1 MHAYAGASES
11 SGALCRVAGRERPVF
26 WPFRRRTALRAP
38 AGVRPRDV
46 MVNAEFFNYMECIF
60 MRIKK
65 PHLRPIVITLS
76 VGGILLTSIFLIVVI
91 MVFQRENIEKDL
103 LDANSSYA
111 MKMSDVMS
119 NYIKMAQSELAYGA
133 KKIESTNDIDSL
145 KNEADRL
152 RLQSGMFNSVLVV
165 SNGAVVLATSPESL
179 GLVGVHLN
187 SSASKLAIEGKK
199 PFVSAP
205 YKSAAG
211 NLIVLLSHPIYDK
224 NGSYIGYVAGSIY
237 LKKHSLFSDVLSR
250 HFFKS
255 DTEISIVSDDGTV
268 IFNNDNSAVGRPMV
282 MSDDLKSKLTESD
295 RGEGAFFSSGNRYL
309 LGYAHM
315 KNTAWNV
322 LVYSHA
328 DSATTILITY
338 AKSVLVLLIVIIITI
353 SLLSYFIA
361 SRISIPL
368 EKLAISTNAKDIGAS
383 LVYIKGINAWYA
395 EADRLKKALLSH
407 VKTMMERVDSL
418 NEVAVKDPLTGV
430 NNRLGFSN
438 KTNGYKHVSG
448 ASVIAIDVDF
458 FKKINDS
465 FGHGVGDE
473 VLVSLA
479 KVINSC
485 CRSEDIVCRF
495 GGEEFVVF
503 LPNTSVVTA
512 ECVAERIR
520 SVIEGTVFPNNLR
533 VTISAGVATQDSPL
547 GGIDFLLKNADDALY
562 QAKREGRNKV
572 IVYSAI

>member
-1 MHAYAGASES
+1 MG
-11 SGALCRVAGRERPVF
+11 CCWF
-26 WPFRRRTALRAP
+26 WLTAAPFAAKLSRA
-38 AGVRPRDV
+38 VRARDV
-46 MVNAEFFNYMECIF
+46 MVNVKFFNYMECIF

-91 MVFQRENIEKDL
+91 MVFKRENIEKDL

-119 NYIKMAQSELAYGA
+119 NYIEIAQRELAYGA

-165 SNGAVVLATSPESL
+165 SDGAVVLATSPESL

-187 SSASKLAIEGKK
+187 SSASKLAIEAKK
-199 PFVSAP
+199 PFISAP
-205 YKSAAG
+205 YKSASG
-211 NLIVLLSHPIYDK
+211 NLIILLSHPIYDK
-224 NGSYIGYVAGSIY
+224 NSNYIGYVGGSIY
-237 LKKHSLFSDVLSR
+237 LKKQSLFSDVLSR
-250 HFFKS
+250 HFFNS
-255 DTEISIVSDDGTV
+255 DTEISIVSDDGNV

-282 MSDDLKSKLTESD
+282 MDDNLKSKLTSSE
-295 RGEGAFFSSGNRYL
+295 RGEGIFFSSGNKYL

-315 KNTAWNV
+315 KNTAWSV

-328 DSATTILITY
+328 DSVITILITY
-338 AKSVLVLLIVIIITI
+338 AKSVLVLLIVIVITF
-353 SLLSYFIA
+353 SLFSYFIA

-368 EKLAISTNAKDIGAS
+368 EKLAISTNAKDIGGS
-383 LVYIKGINAWYA
+383 LVYIKGINAWYV
-395 EADRLKKALLSH
+395 EADRLKKALFTH
-407 VKTMMERVDSL
+407 IKIMIERVDSL
-418 NEVAVKDPLTGV
+418 NEVALKDPLTGV

-438 KTNGYKHVSG
+438 KIQNHKQGSG

-458 FKKINDS
+458 FKKINDN

-473 VLVSLA
+473 VLVTLA
-479 KVINSC
+479 QVINSC

-520 SVIEGTVFPNNLR
+520 SVIESTVFPNNLR
-533 VTISAGVATQDSPL
+533 VTVSAGVATQEDPL

-562 QAKREGRNKV
+562 QAKGEGRNKV

>member
-1 MHAYAGASES
+1 
-11 SGALCRVAGRERPVF
+11 
-26 WPFRRRTALRAP
+26 
-38 AGVRPRDV
+38 
-46 MVNAEFFNYMECIF
+46 
-60 MRIKK
+60 
-65 PHLRPIVITLS
+65 
-76 VGGILLTSIFLIVVI
+76 
-91 MVFQRENIEKDL
+91 
-103 LDANSSYA
+103 
-111 MKMSDVMS
+111 
-119 NYIKMAQSELAYGA
+119 
-133 KKIESTNDIDSL
+133 
-145 KNEADRL
+145 
-152 RLQSGMFNSVLVV
+152 MFNSVFVV
-165 SNGAVVLATSPESL
+165 SNDAVVLATSPESL
-179 GLVGVHLN
+179 DLVGTRLN
-187 SSASKLAIEGKK
+187 SSASKLAIEEKK
-199 PFVSAP
+199 PFISSP
-205 YKSAAG
+205 FKSVTG
-211 NLIVLLSHPIYDK
+211 NLIILLSHPIYDK
-224 NGSYIGYVAGSIY
+224 NGNYIGHVGGSIY

-295 RGEGAFFSSGNRYL
+295 RGEGNFFSGNRYL

-338 AKSVLVLLIVIIITI
+338 AKSVLVLLIVIIIAF

-361 SRISIPL
+361 SRISLPL

-383 LVYIKGINAWYA
+383 LVYIKAINAWYA
-395 EADRLKKALLSH
+395 EADRLKKALFTH
-407 VKTMMERVDSL
+407 VKVMMERVDSL
-418 NEVAVKDPLTGV
+418 NEVALKDPLTGV
-430 NNRLGFSN
+430 NNRLGFSTKIQNN
-438 KTNGYKHVSG
+438 KYGAG

-479 KVINSC
+479 QIIKSC
-485 CRSEDIVCRF
+485 CRSEDIICRF

-520 SVIEGTVFPNNLR
+520 SVIERTVFPNNLR
-533 VTISAGVATQDSPL
+533 VTVSAGVATQDDPL

-562 QAKREGRNKV
+562 QAKRG
-572 IVYSAI
+572 A

>member
-1 MHAYAGASES
+1 
-11 SGALCRVAGRERPVF
+11 
-26 WPFRRRTALRAP
+26 
-38 AGVRPRDV
+38 

-119 NYIKMAQSELAYGA
+119 NYIEMAQSELAYGA

-224 NGSYIGYVAGSIY
+224 NGNYIGYVGGSIY

-295 RGEGAFFSSGNRYL
+295 RGEGDFFSSGNRYL

-338 AKSVLVLLIVIIITI
+338 AKSVLVLLIVIIITF
-353 SLLSYFIA
+353 SLLSYFTA

-438 KTNGYKHVSG
+438 KIQGYKQDSG

-533 VTISAGVATQDSPL
+533 VTISAGVATQDAPL

>member
-1 MHAYAGASES
+1 MVYCLFYPACTLFAPNLPGA
-11 SGALCRVAGRERPVF
+11 VPV
-26 WPFRRRTALRAP
+26 
-38 AGVRPRDV
+38 RDV
-46 MVNAEFFNYMECIF
+46 MVNAAFFNYMECIF

-111 MKMSDVMS
+111 MKMSDVMG
-119 NYIKMAQSELAYGA
+119 NYIEMAQSELAYGA
-133 KKIESTNDIDSL
+133 KKIESTNDIDVL

-205 YKSAAG
+205 YKSATG

-224 NGSYIGYVAGSIY
+224 NGNYIGYVGGSIY

-268 IFNNDNSAVGRPMV
+268 IFNNNNSAVGRPMV

-295 RGEGAFFSSGNRYL
+295 RGEGDFFSSGNRYL

-338 AKSVLVLLIVIIITI
+338 AKSVLVLLIVVIIAF

-368 EKLAISTNAKDIGAS
+368 EKLAISTNTKDIGAS
-383 LVYIKGINAWYA
+383 LVYIKAINAWYA
-395 EADRLKKALLSH
+395 EADRLKKALFTH
-407 VKTMMERVDSL
+407 IKVMMERVDSL

-430 NNRLGFSN
+430 NNRLGFSTKIQNN
-438 KTNGYKHVSG
+438 KYGAG

-479 KVINSC
+479 QIIKSC
-485 CRSEDIVCRF
+485 CRSEDIICRF

-503 LPNTSVVTA
+503 LPNTSVLTA

-520 SVIEGTVFPNNLR
+520 SVIESTVFPNNLR
-533 VTISAGVATQDSPL
+533 VTVSAGVATQDDPL

-562 QAKREGRNKV
+562 QAKGEGRNKV

>member
-1 MHAYAGASES
+1 MGCCWFWLTAAPFAAKL
-11 SGALCRVAGRERPVF
+11 SGAV
-26 WPFRRRTALRAP
+26 RA
-38 AGVRPRDV
+38 RDV
-46 MVNAEFFNYMECIF
+46 MVNVEFFNYIECIF

-65 PHLRPIVITLS
+65 PHLRPIIITLS

-91 MVFQRENIEKDL
+91 MVFKHENIEKDL

-119 NYIKMAQSELAYGA
+119 NYIEIAQRELAYGA

-165 SNGAVVLATSPESL
+165 SDGAVVLATSPESL
-179 GLVGVHLN
+179 GLVGLHLN
-187 SSASKLAIEGKK
+187 SSASKLAIEAKK
-199 PFVSAP
+199 PFISAP
-205 YKSAAG
+205 YKSASG
-211 NLIVLLSHPIYDK
+211 NLIILLSHPIYDK
-224 NGSYIGYVAGSIY
+224 NSNYIGYVGGSIY
-237 LKKHSLFSDVLSR
+237 LKEQSLFSDVLSR

-255 DTEISIVSDDGTV
+255 DTEISIVSDDGNV

-282 MSDDLKSKLTESD
+282 MDDNLKSKLTSSE
-295 RGEGAFFSSGNRYL
+295 RGEGIFFSSGNKYL

-315 KNTAWNV
+315 KNTAWSV

-328 DSATTILITY
+328 DSVTTILITY
-338 AKSVLVLLIVIIITI
+338 AKSVLVLLIVIVITF
-353 SLLSYFIA
+353 SLFSYFIA

-368 EKLAISTNAKDIGAS
+368 EKLAISTNAKDIRGS
-383 LVYIKGINAWYA
+383 LVDIKGINAWYV
-395 EADRLKKALLSH
+395 EADRLKKALFTH
-407 VKTMMERVDSL
+407 IKIMIERVDSL
-418 NEVAVKDPLTGV
+418 NEVALKDPLTGV

-438 KTNGYKHVSG
+438 KIQNHKQGSG

-458 FKKINDS
+458 FKKINDN

-473 VLVSLA
+473 VLVTLA
-479 KVINSC
+479 QVINSC

-520 SVIEGTVFPNNLR
+520 SVIESTVFPNNLR
-533 VTISAGVATQDSPL
+533 VTVSAGVATQEDPL

-562 QAKREGRNKV
+562 QAKGEGRNKV

>member
-1 MHAYAGASES
+1 MGCCWFWLTAAPFAAKL
-11 SGALCRVAGRERPVF
+11 SGAV
-26 WPFRRRTALRAP
+26 RA
-38 AGVRPRDV
+38 RDV
-46 MVNAEFFNYMECIF
+46 MVNVELFNYMECIF

-91 MVFQRENIEKDL
+91 MVFKRENIEKDL

-119 NYIKMAQSELAYGA
+119 NYIEMAQRELAYGA
-133 KKIESTNDIDSL
+133 KKIESTNDVDSL

-165 SNGAVVLATSPESL
+165 SDDAVVLATSPESL

-187 SSASKLAIEGKK
+187 SSASKLAIEAKK
-199 PFVSAP
+199 PFISAP
-205 YKSAAG
+205 YKSASG
-211 NLIVLLSHPIYDK
+211 NLIILLSHPIYDK
-224 NGSYIGYVAGSIY
+224 NGNYIGYVGGSIY
-237 LKKHSLFSDVLSR
+237 LKKQSLFSDVLSR

-255 DTEISIVSDDGTV
+255 DTEISIVSDDGNV

-282 MSDDLKSKLTESD
+282 MDDNLKSKLTSSE
-295 RGEGAFFSSGNRYL
+295 RGEGIFFSSENKYL

-315 KNTAWNV
+315 KNTAWSV

-328 DSATTILITY
+328 DSVTTILITY
-338 AKSVLVLLIVIIITI
+338 AKSVLVLLIVIVITF
-353 SLLSYFIA
+353 LLFSYFIA

-368 EKLAISTNAKDIGAS
+368 EKLAISTNAKNIGDS
-383 LVYIKGINAWYA
+383 LVYIKGINAWYV
-395 EADRLKKALLSH
+395 EADRLKKALFTH
-407 VKTMMERVDSL
+407 IKIMIERVDSL
-418 NEVAVKDPLTGV
+418 NEVALKDPLTGV

-438 KTNGYKHVSG
+438 KIQNHKQGSG

-458 FKKINDS
+458 FKKINDN

-473 VLVSLA
+473 VLVTLA
-479 KVINSC
+479 QVINSC

-520 SVIEGTVFPNNLR
+520 SVIESTVFPNNLR
-533 VTISAGVATQDSPL
+533 VTVSAGVATQEDPL

-562 QAKREGRNKV
+562 QAKGEGRNKV

>member
-1 MHAYAGASES
+1 
-11 SGALCRVAGRERPVF
+11 
-26 WPFRRRTALRAP
+26 
-38 AGVRPRDV
+38 
-46 MVNAEFFNYMECIF
+46 MVNVEFFNYIECIF

-91 MVFQRENIEKDL
+91 MVFKRENIEKDL

-119 NYIKMAQSELAYGA
+119 NYIEIAQRELAYGA

-165 SNGAVVLATSPESL
+165 SDGAVVLATSPESL

-187 SSASKLAIEGKK
+187 SSASKLAIEAKK
-199 PFVSAP
+199 PFISAP
-205 YKSAAG
+205 YKSASG
-211 NLIVLLSHPIYDK
+211 NLIILLSHPIYDK
-224 NGSYIGYVAGSIY
+224 NSNYIGYVGGSIY
-237 LKKHSLFSDVLSR
+237 LKEQSLFSDVLSR

-255 DTEISIVSDDGTV
+255 DTEISIVSDDGNV

-282 MSDDLKSKLTESD
+282 MDDNLKSKLTSSE
-295 RGEGAFFSSGNRYL
+295 RGEGIFFSSGNKYL

-315 KNTAWNV
+315 KNTAWSV

-328 DSATTILITY
+328 DSVTTILITY
-338 AKSVLVLLIVIIITI
+338 AKSVLVLLIVIVITF
-353 SLLSYFIA
+353 SLFSYFIA

-368 EKLAISTNAKDIGAS
+368 EKLAISTNAKDIGGS
-383 LVYIKGINAWYA
+383 LVDIKGINAWYV
-395 EADRLKKALLSH
+395 EADRLKKALFTH
-407 VKTMMERVDSL
+407 IKIMIERVDSL
-418 NEVAVKDPLTGV
+418 NEVALKDPLTGV

-438 KTNGYKHVSG
+438 KIQNHKQGSG

-458 FKKINDS
+458 FKKINDN

-473 VLVSLA
+473 VLVTLA
-479 KVINSC
+479 QVINC
-485 CRSEDIVCRF
+485 GFPGLGRF
-495 GGEEFVVF
+495 PQSRGQ
-503 LPNTSVVTA
+503 P
-512 ECVAERIR
+512 ERKP
-520 SVIEGTVFPNNLR
+520 E
-533 VTISAGVATQDSPL
+533 
-547 GGIDFLLKNADDALY
+547 
-562 QAKREGRNKV
+562 
-572 IVYSAI
+572 

>member
-1 MHAYAGASES
+1 
-11 SGALCRVAGRERPVF
+11 
-26 WPFRRRTALRAP
+26 
-38 AGVRPRDV
+38 
-46 MVNAEFFNYMECIF
+46 

-76 VGGILLTSIFLIVVI
+76 VGGILLTSIFLIAVI

-103 LDANSSYA
+103 LYANSSYA

-119 NYIKMAQSELAYGA
+119 GYIEMAQGELAYGA
-133 KKIESTNDIDSL
+133 RKIKSTNDIDSL
-145 KNEADRL
+145 KDEADRL
-152 RLQSGMFNSVLVV
+152 RLQSGMFNSVFVV
-165 SNGAVVLATSPESL
+165 SNDAVVLATSPESL
-179 GLVGVHLN
+179 DLVGTRLN
-187 SSASKLAIEGKK
+187 SSASKLAIEEKK
-199 PFVSAP
+199 PFISSP
-205 YKSAAG
+205 FKSVTG
-211 NLIVLLSHPIYDK
+211 NLIILLSHPIYDK
-224 NGSYIGYVAGSIY
+224 NGNYIGHVGGSIY

-315 KNTAWNV
+315 KNPAWNV

-338 AKSVLVLLIVIIITI
+338 AKSVLVLLIVIIITF

-361 SRISIPL
+361 SRISLPL

-383 LVYIKGINAWYA
+383 LVYIKAINAWYA
-395 EADRLKKALLSH
+395 EADRLKKALFTH
-407 VKTMMERVDSL
+407 VKVMMERVDSL
-418 NEVAVKDPLTGV
+418 NEMALKDPLTGV
-430 NNRLGFSN
+430 NNRLGFLSKIQN
-438 KTNGYKHVSG
+438 HKRDSGY
-448 ASVIAIDVDF
+448 SVIVIDVDF
-458 FKKINDS
+458 FKEINDS

-479 KVINSC
+479 HIINSC
-485 CRSEDIVCRF
+485 CRSEDVVCRF

-512 ECVAERIR
+512 KCVAERIR
-520 SVIEGTVFPNNLR
+520 SVIESTVFPNNLR
-533 VTISAGVATQDSPL
+533 VTISVGVATQDDPL
-547 GGIDFLLKNADDALY
+547 GRIDFLLKNADDALY

>member
-1 MHAYAGASES
+1 
-11 SGALCRVAGRERPVF
+11 
-26 WPFRRRTALRAP
+26 
-38 AGVRPRDV
+38 
-46 MVNAEFFNYMECIF
+46 MVNVAYFNYMECIF

-65 PHLRPIVITLS
+65 PHLRLIVITLS

-119 NYIKMAQSELAYGA
+119 NYIEIAQSELAYGA
-133 KKIESTNDIDSL
+133 KKIESTNDIDLL

-187 SSASKLAIEGKK
+187 SSASKLAVEGKK
-199 PFVSAP
+199 PFISSP

-224 NGSYIGYVAGSIY
+224 NGNYIGYVGGSIY
-237 LKKHSLFSDVLSR
+237 LKKKSLFSDVLSR

-255 DTEISIVSDDGTV
+255 DTEISIVSDDGNV
-268 IFNNDNSAVGRPMV
+268 IFNNNNNNNNNNSAVGRPMV
-282 MSDDLKSKLTESD
+282 MADDLKSKLTSSE
-295 RGEGAFFSSGNRYL
+295 RGEGTFFSSGYKYL

-315 KNTAWNV
+315 KNTAWSV

-328 DSATTILITY
+328 DSVTTILITY
-338 AKSVLVLLIVIIITI
+338 AKSVLVMLILIVITF
-353 SLLSYFIA
+353 SLFSYFIA

-395 EADRLKKALLSH
+395 EADRLKKALFTH
-407 VKTMMERVDSL
+407 IKVMMERVDSL

-438 KTNGYKHVSG
+438 KIQNHKHGLG

-458 FKKINDS
+458 FKKINDR

-479 KVINSC
+479 QVINSC

-520 SVIEGTVFPNNLR
+520 SVIESTVFPNNLR
-533 VTISAGVATQDSPL
+533 VTVSAGVATQEDPL

-562 QAKREGRNKV
+562 QAKGEGRNKV

>member
-1 MHAYAGASES
+1 
-11 SGALCRVAGRERPVF
+11 
-26 WPFRRRTALRAP
+26 
-38 AGVRPRDV
+38 
-46 MVNAEFFNYMECIF
+46 

-76 VGGILLTSIFLIVVI
+76 VGGILLTSIFLIAVI

-119 NYIKMAQSELAYGA
+119 GYIEMAQGELAYGA
-133 KKIESTNDIDSL
+133 KKIKSTNDIDSL
-145 KNEADRL
+145 KDEADRL
-152 RLQSGMFNSVLVV
+152 RLQSGMFNSVFVV
-165 SNGAVVLATSPESL
+165 SNDAVVLATSPESL

-187 SSASKLAIEGKK
+187 SSASKLAIEAKK
-199 PFVSAP
+199 PFISAP
-205 YKSAAG
+205 YKSASG
-211 NLIVLLSHPIYDK
+211 NLIILLSHPIYDK
-224 NGSYIGYVAGSIY
+224 NGNYIGYVGGSIY
-237 LKKHSLFSDVLSR
+237 LKKQSLFSDVLSR

-268 IFNNDNSAVGRPMV
+268 IFSKDNSAVGRPMV
-282 MSDDLKSKLTESD
+282 MDDDLKSKLTSSE
-295 RGEGAFFSSGNRYL
+295 RGEGEFFFSGNRYL

-338 AKSVLVLLIVIIITI
+338 AKSVLVLLIVIIITF

-361 SRISIPL
+361 SRISLPL

-383 LVYIKGINAWYA
+383 LVYIKAINAWYA
-395 EADRLKKALLSH
+395 EADRLKKALFTH
-407 VKTMMERVDSL
+407 VKVMMERVDSL
-418 NEVAVKDPLTGV
+418 NEVALKDPLTGV
-430 NNRLGFSN
+430 NNRLGFSTKIQNN
-438 KTNGYKHVSG
+438 KYGAG

-479 KVINSC
+479 QIIKSC
-485 CRSEDIVCRF
+485 CRSEDIICRF

-520 SVIEGTVFPNNLR
+520 SVIERTVFPNNLR
-533 VTISAGVATQDSPL
+533 VTVSAGVATQDDPL

>member
-1 MHAYAGASES
+1 
-11 SGALCRVAGRERPVF
+11 
-26 WPFRRRTALRAP
+26 
-38 AGVRPRDV
+38 
-46 MVNAEFFNYMECIF
+46 MECIF

-76 VGGILLTSIFLIVVI
+76 VGGVLLTSIFLIVVI

-103 LDANSSYA
+103 IDANSSYA

-119 NYIKMAQSELAYGA
+119 NYIGMAQGELAYGA
-133 KKIESTNDIDSL
+133 KKIKSTNDITSL
-145 KNEADRL
+145 KEEADRL

-165 SNGAVVLATSPESL
+165 SNNAVVLATSPESL

-187 SSASKLAIEGKK
+187 SNTSKLAIEGKK
-199 PFVSAP
+199 PFISLP

-224 NGSYIGYVAGSIY
+224 DGNYIGYIGGSIY

-255 DTEISIVSDDGTV
+255 GTEISIVSDDGNV
-268 IFNNDNSAVGRPMV
+268 IFNNNESVVGQPV
-282 MSDDLKSKLTESD
+282 GISDDLKSKLTESD
-295 RGEGAFFSSGNRYL
+295 RGEGAFFSAGHRYL

-328 DSATTILITY
+328 DSVTTILFTY
-338 AKSVLVLLIVIIITI
+338 VKCVLFLLIVIIVVF
-353 SLLSYFIA
+353 SLISYFIA

-368 EKLAISTNAKDIGAS
+368 EKLAISTNAKDIGDS
-383 LVYIKGINAWYA
+383 LGYIKSINAWYA
-395 EADRLKKALLSH
+395 EADRLKKALFTH
-407 VKTMMERVDSL
+407 VKVMMETVDSL
-418 NEVAVKDPLTGV
+418 NEVAVRDPLTGV

-438 KTNGYKHVSG
+438 KIQSHKQGLGG
-448 ASVIAIDVDF
+448 ALIAIDVDF

-479 KVINSC
+479 QIINSC

-503 LPNTSVVTA
+503 LPNTSVVIA

-520 SVIEGTVFPNNLR
+520 SVVESTVFPNNLR
-533 VTISAGVATQDSPL
+533 VTISAGVATQDDPL
-547 GGIDFLLKNADDALY
+547 GGIIFLLKNADDALY
-562 QAKREGRNKV
+562 QAKEEGRNKV
-572 IVYSAI
+572 IVYNAI

>member
-1 MHAYAGASES
+1 M
-11 SGALCRVAGRERPVF
+11 
-26 WPFRRRTALRAP
+26 
-38 AGVRPRDV
+38 
-46 MVNAEFFNYMECIF
+46 
-60 MRIKK
+60 
-65 PHLRPIVITLS
+65 
-76 VGGILLTSIFLIVVI
+76 
-91 MVFQRENIEKDL
+91 
-103 LDANSSYA
+103 
-111 MKMSDVMS
+111 
-119 NYIKMAQSELAYGA
+119 
-133 KKIESTNDIDSL
+133 
-145 KNEADRL
+145 
-152 RLQSGMFNSVLVV
+152 
-165 SNGAVVLATSPESL
+165 
-179 GLVGVHLN
+179 
-187 SSASKLAIEGKK
+187 
-199 PFVSAP
+199 
-205 YKSAAG
+205 
-211 NLIVLLSHPIYDK
+211 
-224 NGSYIGYVAGSIY
+224 
-237 LKKHSLFSDVLSR
+237 SR

-295 RGEGAFFSSGNRYL
+295 RGEGEFFFSGNRYL

-328 DSATTILITY
+328 DSATTILIAY
-338 AKSVLVLLIVIIITI
+338 AKSVLVLLIVIIITF

-361 SRISIPL
+361 SRISLPL

-383 LVYIKGINAWYA
+383 LVYIKAINAWYA
-395 EADRLKKALLSH
+395 EADRLKKALFTH
-407 VKTMMERVDSL
+407 VKVMMERVDSL
-418 NEVAVKDPLTGV
+418 NEVALKDPLTGV
-430 NNRLGFSN
+430 NNRLGFSTKIQNN
-438 KTNGYKHVSG
+438 KYGAG

-479 KVINSC
+479 QIIKSC
-485 CRSEDIVCRF
+485 CRSEDIICRF

-520 SVIEGTVFPNNLR
+520 SVIERTVFPNNLR
-533 VTISAGVATQDSPL
+533 VTVSAGVATQDDPL